1 MEYKLDTKIAERK
14 NKEVFKEDG
23 KTIKLFVKGYSKAD
37 ILNEAL
43 TQARVEEGTNL
54 KIPKL
59 LEVTKINDRWALISE
74 YIEGDTL
81 EELGDCVIQDE
92 DNLKEFKKM
101 MWENANDF
109 DDAEAQQVMY
119 ATALEA
125 DKAYQRQK
133 YFKKLN
139 SIKNKKMLYKFACT
153 AFFVKNSVLCV
164 IFC

>member
-43 TQARVEEGTNL
+43 NQARVEEGTDL

-74 YIEGDTL
+74 YIEGYT
-81 EELGDCVIQDE
+81 
-92 DNLKEFKKM
+92 LKELMIKYPKK
-101 MWENANDF
+101 
-109 DDAEAQQVMY
+109 
-119 ATALEA
+119 
-125 DKAYQRQK
+125 
-133 YFKKLN
+133 
-139 SIKNKKMLYKFACT
+139 I
-153 AFFVKNSVLCV
+153 
-164 IFC
+164 